1 MPRELKLYSWTGF
14 YPRDF
19 ADRPKNCTYFA
30 VAPSK
35 AEVYRLTGKKPHDFY
50 EVSESGN
57 VQAQEVAFAQPGV
70 VFFWDC
76 HNHKP
81 GEWVAVPAPQPL
93 S

>member
-14 YPRDF
+14 YPRD
-19 ADRPKNCTYFA
+19 FA